1 MIAPSSQPT
10 IRHPFMNKIPA
21 PRKTALL
28 LLAAAVLAVRPAAAD
43 PAEAE
48 DVAYRM
54 AKTYIDRSF
63 VIAPTD
69 NFGLVGQ
76 GGVIQF
82 FVPVNRGLDYVFLAG
97 TDGMAR
103 DVDIYV
109 YDEVGNLILDDR
121 RRQKNAGVQFRSS
134 YNGTA
139 IVYLHMA
146 GAEGIASWCVLVGR
160 RGAEKASLQA
170 GLAAGAGGGPVPS
183 PTPFLTPTPAP
194 QDPSLSTSGAP
205 RPMTT
210 VSGTASDPERFS
222 VKGNS
227 LRGPVRLNAPVG
239 FQVSKDG
246 VDYSRSLTIQPGG
259 NELGDTTIM
268 VRIDPGAEPID
279 KLTGNVV
286 AESDGATPVN
296 IAVSGTVSPAGP

>member
-1 MIAPSSQPT
+1 
-10 IRHPFMNKIPA
+10 MNNMPRA
-21 PRKTALL
+21 RKTVALV
-28 LLAAAVLAVRPAAAD
+28 AVLATLAIRPASAD

-69 NFGLVGQ
+69 NFGLVGE

-97 TDGMAR
+97 TDAMAR

-121 RRQKNAGVQFRSS
+121 RGQKNAGVQFRSS

-146 GAEGIASWCVLVGR
+146 GAQGIASWCVLVGR
-160 RGAEKASLQA
+160 RGADKASLQS
-170 GLAAGAGGGPVPS
+170 GLPPAVAQPPAGGFTS
-183 PTPFLTPTPAP
+183 AAP
-194 QDPSLSTSGAP
+194 DPNRATPSLSASGAP
-205 RPMTT
+205 TKLNT
-210 VSGTASDPERFS
+210 VAGTASAPQTFTI
-222 VKGNS
+222 KGSS
-227 LRGPVRLNAPVG
+227 LRGVVRVTAPSS

-246 VDYSRSLTIQPGG
+246 ADYSRSLSVQPSAG
-259 NELGDTTIM
+259 ELGETTIM
-268 VRIDPGAEPID
+268 VRLDPGSQPNDSLA
-279 KLTGNVV
+279 GNI
-286 AESDGATPVN
+286 AIESEGATPANVPVTG
-296 IAVSGTVSPAGP
+296 AVGPAGP

>member
-1 MIAPSSQPT
+1 
-10 IRHPFMNKIPA
+10 MNRISA
-21 PRKTALL
+21 LRKTSALL
-28 LLAAAVLAVRPAAAD
+28 LAVLAVSLRPAAAD

-69 NFGLVGQ
+69 NFGLVGE

-82 FVPVNRGLDYVFLAG
+82 LVPVNRGLDYVFLAG

-139 IVYLHMA
+139 NVYLHMA

-160 RGAEKASLQA
+160 RGEGKRSLQD
-170 GLAAGAGGGPVPS
+170 GLP
-183 PTPFLTPTPAP
+183 
-194 QDPSLSTSGAP
+194 GAP
-205 RPMTT
+205 AAVTAPPTTIPQGGAAQTTPELIVTGAPAKLTT
-210 VSGTASDPERFS
+210 VSGTASKAERFS
-222 VKGNS
+222 VRGTG
-227 LRGPVRLNAPVG
+227 LRNVIRLTAPDGV
-239 FQVSKDG
+239 QVSRDG
-246 VDYSRSLTIQPGG
+246 VDFSRSVAIQPSAG
-259 NELGDTTIM
+259 ELGETTVM
-268 VRIDPGAEPID
+268 VRLDPGAQPID
-279 KLTGNVV
+279 ELSGKIVV
-286 AESDGATPVN
+286 ESDGATPVN
-296 IAVSGTVSPAGP
+296 VAVTGTVSPAGP

>member
-1 MIAPSSQPT
+1 MTARSTNPPIP
-10 IRHPFMNKIPA
+10 HPLMNKIPA
-21 PRKTALL
+21 LRKTALL
-28 LLAAAVLAVRPAAAD
+28 LLAATVFAVRPAFAD

-69 NFGLVGQ
+69 NFGLVGE

-160 RGAEKASLQA
+160 RGEGKRSLQ
-170 GLAAGAGGGPVPS
+170 GGAPDLTMPASSAPS
-183 PTPFLTPTPAP
+183 TIPQASAQTPELSVVGTPAK
-194 QDPSLSTSGAP
+194 LS
-205 RPMTT
+205 T
-210 VSGTASDPERFS
+210 VSGAASKAERFS
-222 VKGNS
+222 IKGRY
-227 LRGPVRLNAPVG
+227 LRNVVRLTAPDGV
-239 FQVSKDG
+239 QVSRDG
-246 VDYSRSLTIQPGG
+246 VDFSRSIAIQHSA
-259 NELGDTTIM
+259 NELGETTIM
-268 VRIDPGAEPID
+268 VRLDPGAQPID
-279 KLTGNVV
+279 ELTGNIVV
-286 AESDGATPVN
+286 ETDGATPVN
-296 IAVSGTVSPAGP
+296 VAITGTVSPAGP

>member
-1 MIAPSSQPT
+1 MTEPSANPPT
-10 IRHPFMNKIPA
+10 CHPLMNKIPA
-21 PRKTALL
+21 LRKTALL
-28 LLAAAVLAVRPAAAD
+28 LLAAVLAVRPAFAD

-69 NFGLVGQ
+69 NFGVVGE

-160 RGAEKASLQA
+160 RGADKPSLQA
-170 GLAAGAGGGPVPS
+170 GLQAGGGAPPPPPS
-183 PTPFLTPTPAP
+183 TGFTASPGAS
-194 QDPSLSTSGAP
+194 DPKISVTGAP
-205 RPMTT
+205 SKLTT
-210 VSGTASDPERFS
+210 VAGTASEPKSFS
-222 VKGNS
+222 VKGSS
-227 LRGPVRLNAPVG
+227 LRGPLRLTAPAGV
-239 FQVSKDG
+239 QLSKDG
-246 VDYSRSLTIQPGG
+246 VDYSRSLNIQPSG

-268 VRIDPGAEPID
+268 VRLDPGAQPID
-279 KLTGNVV
+279 ELTGNIVV
-286 AESDGATPVN
+286 ETEGATPVN
-296 IAVSGTVSPAGP
+296 VAVTGNVSPAGP

>member
-1 MIAPSSQPT
+1 
-10 IRHPFMNKIPA
+10 MNKIPA
-21 PRKTALL
+21 LHKTALL
-28 LLAAAVLAVRPAAAD
+28 LLASAVLAVRPAAAD

-82 FVPVNRGLDYVFLAG
+82 LVPVNRGLDYVFLAG

-160 RGAEKASLQA
+160 RGEGKRSLQGGMQDPA
-170 GLAAGAGGGPVPS
+170 VPVTAAPATTLAQSEPSVSVAGAPS
-183 PTPFLTPTPAP
+183 K
-194 QDPSLSTSGAP
+194 LSTV
-205 RPMTT
+205 T
-210 VSGTASDPERFS
+210 GTASEAQRFS
-222 VKGNS
+222 VKGKS
-227 LRGPVRLNAPVG
+227 LRNVVRLTAPDG

-246 VDYSRSLTIQPGG
+246 VDYSRSVAIQPSSG
-259 NELGDTTIM
+259 ELGETTIM
-268 VRIDPGAEPID
+268 VRLDPGAQPND
-279 KLTGNVV
+279 AMTGNIVV
-286 AESDGATPVN
+286 ESDGATPANV
-296 IAVSGTVSPAGP
+296 AVTGTVGPAGP

>member
-1 MIAPSSQPT
+1 
-10 IRHPFMNKIPA
+10 MNKIPA
-21 PRKTALL
+21 LHKTALL
-28 LLAAAVLAVRPAAAD
+28 LLASAVLAVRPAAAD

-82 FVPVNRGLDYVFLAG
+82 LVPVNRGLDYVFLAG

-121 RRQKNAGVQFRSS
+121 RRQKNAGVQFRPS

-146 GAEGIASWCVLVGR
+146 RAEGIASWCVLVGR
-160 RGAEKASLQA
+160 RGEGKRSLQ
-170 GLAAGAGGGPVPS
+170 GGM
-183 PTPFLTPTPAP
+183 
-194 QDPSLSTSGAP
+194 QDPAVPVTAAPATILPQSDPSVSVTGAPGKLSTV
-205 RPMTT
+205 T
-210 VSGTASDPERFS
+210 GTASEAARFS

-227 LRGPVRLNAPVG
+227 LRNVVRLTAPDG

-246 VDYSRSLTIQPGG
+246 VDYSRSVAIQPSSG
-259 NELGDTTIM
+259 ELGETTIM
-268 VRIDPGAEPID
+268 VRLDPGAQPND
-279 KLTGNVV
+279 AMTGNIVV
-286 AESDGATPVN
+286 ESDGAPPASV
-296 IAVSGTVSPAGP
+296 AVTGTVGPAGP

>member
-1 MIAPSSQPT
+1 
-10 IRHPFMNKIPA
+10 MNRISA
-21 PRKTALL
+21 PRKTAAL
-28 LLAAAVLAVRPAAAD
+28 LLAVLVLSLRPAAAD

-69 NFGLVGQ
+69 NFGLVGE

-82 FVPVNRGLDYVFLAG
+82 LVPVNRGLDYVFLAG

-139 IVYLHMA
+139 NVYLHMA

-160 RGAEKASLQA
+160 RGEGKRSLQS
-170 GLAAGAGGGPVPS
+170 GLPGDPGATTGATTTPPTTTVVPS
-183 PTPFLTPTPAP
+183 
-194 QDPSLSTSGAP
+194 DPRLNVTGAP
-205 RPMTT
+205 TKLATT
-210 VSGTASDPERFS
+210 AGTASNPSRFS
-222 VKGNS
+222 VSGAALSDAVK
-227 LRGPVRLNAPVG
+227 LTAPEG

-246 VDYSRSLTIQPGG
+246 GDYSRSLVLQPSAGQ
-259 NELGDTTIM
+259 LGDTTIM
-268 VRIDPGAEPID
+268 VRLDPGAEPNDNLEGQIVVESA
-279 KLTGNVV
+279 GARPVNVV
-286 AESDGATPVN
+286 VTGA
-296 IAVSGTVSPAGP
+296 ISPAGP

>member
-1 MIAPSSQPT
+1 MTARSTNPPT
-10 IRHPFMNKIPA
+10 PHPLMNKIPA
-21 PRKTALL
+21 LRKTALL
-28 LLAAAVLAVRPAAAD
+28 LLAATVLAVRPASAD

-69 NFGLVGQ
+69 NFGLIGE

-170 GLAAGAGGGPVPS
+170 GLPGAGAPPPPAGGFTS
-183 PTPFLTPTPAP
+183 TAP
-194 QDPSLSTSGAP
+194 QVDPKVSVTGAP
-205 RPMTT
+205 SKMST
-210 VSGTASDPERFS
+210 VSGTASEPRNFS
-222 VKGNS
+222 VKGS
-227 LRGPVRLNAPVG
+227 ALRGAVRLNAPTGV
-239 FQVSKDG
+239 QISKDG
-246 VDYSRSLTIQPGG
+246 VDYSRSLSIQPSDG
-259 NELGDTTIM
+259 NLGDTSIM
-268 VRIDPGAEPID
+268 VRIDPAAEPID
-279 KLTGNVV
+279 ELTGNIVV
-286 AESDGATPVN
+286 ESDGATPVN
-296 IAVSGTVSPAGP
+296 VAVTGTVSPAGP

>member
-1 MIAPSSQPT
+1 
-10 IRHPFMNKIPA
+10 MNKIPR
-21 PRKTALL
+21 PRKTAVLV
-28 LLAAAVLAVRPAAAD
+28 AVLAALAIRPASAD

-69 NFGLVGQ
+69 NFGLVGE

-109 YDEVGNLILDDR
+109 YDEVGNLVLDDR
-121 RRQKNAGVQFRSS
+121 RGQKNAGVQFRSS

-146 GAEGIASWCVLVGR
+146 RAQGIASWCVLVGR
-160 RGAEKASLQA
+160 RGEGKRSLQD
-170 GLAAGAGGGPVPS
+170 GLPAAVPQPPGGGFTS
-183 PTPFLTPTPAP
+183 PPAP
-194 QDPSLSTSGAP
+194 DPNRAPPTISVSGAP
-205 RPMTT
+205 TKLNT
-210 VSGTASDPERFS
+210 VSGTASSPQTFS
-222 VKGNS
+222 IKGS
-227 LRGPVRLNAPVG
+227 GLRNVVRLNAPAG

-246 VDYSRSLTIQPGG
+246 ADYSRSLSLQHSAGS
-259 NELGDTTIM
+259 LGETTIL
-268 VRIDPGAEPID
+268 VRLDPGAEPTDSLAGAIVIE
-279 KLTGNVV
+279 TEGAASASV
-286 AESDGATPVN
+286 AVT
-296 IAVSGTVSPAGP
+296 GTVSPAGP

>member
-1 MIAPSSQPT
+1 
-10 IRHPFMNKIPA
+10 MNKIPA
-21 PRKTALL
+21 LHKTALL
-28 LLAAAVLAVRPAAAD
+28 LLASAVLAVRPAAAD

-82 FVPVNRGLDYVFLAG
+82 LVPVNRGLDYVFLAG

-146 GAEGIASWCVLVGR
+146 RAEGIASWCVLVGR
-160 RGAEKASLQA
+160 RGEGKRSLQGGMQDPA
-170 GLAAGAGGGPVPS
+170 VPVTAAPATTLAQSEPSVSVAGAPS
-183 PTPFLTPTPAP
+183 K
-194 QDPSLSTSGAP
+194 LSTV
-205 RPMTT
+205 T
-210 VSGTASDPERFS
+210 GTASEAQRFS
-222 VKGNS
+222 VKGKS
-227 LRGPVRLNAPVG
+227 LRNVVRLTAPDG

-246 VDYSRSLTIQPGG
+246 VDYSRSVAIQPSSG
-259 NELGDTTIM
+259 ELGETTIM
-268 VRIDPGAEPID
+268 VRLDPGAQPND
-279 KLTGNVV
+279 AMTGNIVV
-286 AESDGATPVN
+286 ESDGATPANV
-296 IAVSGTVSPAGP
+296 AVTGTVGPAGP

>member
-1 MIAPSSQPT
+1 
-10 IRHPFMNKIPA
+10 MNRFFA
-21 PRKTALL
+21 PRIITPLL
-28 LLAAAVLAVRPAAAD
+28 IAIFAIAADRAAAD

-69 NFGLVGQ
+69 NFGLVGE

-82 FVPVNRGLDYVFLAG
+82 LVPVNRGLDYVFLAG

-139 IVYLHMA
+139 SVYLHMA
-146 GAEGIASWCVLVGR
+146 GAQGIASWCVLVGR
-160 RGAEKASLQA
+160 RGEGKRSLQS
-170 GLAAGAGGGPVPS
+170 GLPGNPGGATTAAPTTIPSSQPVAEIS
-183 PTPFLTPTPAP
+183 VT
-194 QDPSLSTSGAP
+194 GAP
-205 RPMTT
+205 GKLTT
-210 VSGTASDPERFS
+210 VSGTASSPTRFS
-222 VKGNS
+222 VRGNALS
-227 LRGPVRLNAPVG
+227 DAVKLTAPEG

-246 VDYSRSLTIQPGG
+246 GDFSRSLAIQPSNGQ
-259 NELGDTTIM
+259 LGDTTIL
-268 VRIDPGAEPID
+268 VRLDPGAQPND
-279 KLTGNVV
+279 KLEGQIVIESTGAKTVNV
-286 AESDGATPVN
+286 
-296 IAVSGTVSPAGP
+296 AVSGAVSPAGP

>member
-1 MIAPSSQPT
+1 
-10 IRHPFMNKIPA
+10 MNKMPRA
-21 PRKTALL
+21 RKTVALVAT
-28 LLAAAVLAVRPAAAD
+28 LAALAIRPAFAD

-69 NFGLVGQ
+69 NFGLVGE

-97 TDGMAR
+97 TDAMAR

-109 YDEVGNLILDDR
+109 YDEVGNLVLDDR
-121 RRQKNAGVQFRSS
+121 RGQKNAGVQFRSS

-146 GAEGIASWCVLVGR
+146 GAQGIASWCVLVGR
-160 RGAEKASLQA
+160 RGADKASLQS
-170 GLAAGAGGGPVPS
+170 GLPPAVAQPPTRGFTTTAPDPNSATPALSVAGA
-183 PTPFLTPTPAP
+183 PTANFN
-194 QDPSLSTSGAP
+194 
-205 RPMTT
+205 T
-210 VSGTASDPERFS
+210 VSGTASAPQTFTL
-222 VKGNS
+222 KGS
-227 LRGPVRLNAPVG
+227 ALRGVVRLTAPDG

-246 VDYSRSLTIQPGG
+246 ADFSRSLSVQPSVGD
-259 NELGDTTIM
+259 LGETTIM
-268 VRIDPGAEPID
+268 VRLDPGAQPND
-279 KLTGNVV
+279 SLAGNIVI
-286 AESDGATPVN
+286 ESDGVTTVTFPVTG
-296 IAVSGTVSPAGP
+296 AVGPAGP